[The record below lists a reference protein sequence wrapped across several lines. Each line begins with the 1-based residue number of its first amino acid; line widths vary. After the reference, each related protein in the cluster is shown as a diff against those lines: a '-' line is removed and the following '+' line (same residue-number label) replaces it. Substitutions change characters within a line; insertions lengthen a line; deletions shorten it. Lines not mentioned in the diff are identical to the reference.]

1 VGFSFTFAS
10 LLFDDSAIMDQNPTN
25 STFSFHANLINS
37 GIEEAISASELAQV
51 LAEKP
56 FVSVSGA
63 FNLRDLA
70 HVPHVK
76 PSLIYRSGTLSGL
89 KPEGKDALVNNLRV
103 RTVFDLRSARELQS
117 FPFPDLTTEGDSI
130 EVLWCSY
137 DTTPADTDISDFANL
152 ESEDPDSWNGG
163 ARGFSNDYLQ
173 ILRIYKSAF
182 QKVFRHLLDRPDQA
196 ILFNCTAGK
205 DRTGTLAALIL
216 SLAGVPDD
224 HIAFDY
230 ALTRVGIEPQKEFL
244 MAFIK
249 KWKPEWTPETPGMR
263 GFSNVRPEY
272 MIKFLEDARS
282 TYCVDDSASSWAAA
296 YLHTQLGFSKDD
308 IDRICQNLRA

>member
-1 VGFSFTFAS
+1 
-10 LLFDDSAIMDQNPTN
+10 MDQDASDSNVN
-25 STFSFHANLINS
+25 FHSNLINS
-37 GIEEAISASELAQV
+37 SIEEAISTSELAQV

-56 FVSVSGA
+56 FLSVPGA

-70 HVPHVK
+70 HIPHVR
-76 PSLIYRSGTLSGL
+76 PNLIYRSGTLSGL
-89 KPEGKDALVNNLRV
+89 KPEGKDTLVNHLRI
-103 RTVFDLRSARELQS
+103 RTVFDLRSAREQQA
-117 FPFPDLTTEGDSI
+117 FPFPDLTTENDDI
-130 EVLWCSY
+130 EVLWCPF
-137 DTTPADTDISDFANL
+137 DTIPADTDINDFADL
-152 ESEDPDSWNGG
+152 ESEGPDSWNGG
-163 ARGFSNDYLQ
+163 ARGFSTQYLE

-182 QKVFRHLLDRPDQA
+182 QKVFQHLRDRPDQA

-224 HIAFDY
+224 QIAFDY

-244 MAFIK
+244 TAFIK

-263 GFSNVRPEY
+263 GFSNVRAEY
-272 MIKFLEDARS
+272 MLKFLQDAKS
-282 TYCVDDSASSWAAA
+282 VYLVDEKASSWAAA

-308 IDRICQNLRA
+308 IETIRQNLRI